1 MLRVFVFG
9 TILILGSTATSLA
22 QPTALSFQGFVK
34 DGANAAN
41 GNYDFEFAL
50 FDSLSGGNQIGSTIS
65 RGGVVVSNGSFAVT
79 LDFGGQFPGSERF
92 LEIRMRVSG
101 GGPFITLS
109 PRQAVT
115 SSPYSIRS
123 LSADNAA
130 NATNAVNATNA
141 TNAVIAENA
150 VNATNAANATTA
162 ANALQLGG
170 IAASQ
175 FVLTADPRLSD
186 SRDPLPGS
194 NNYIQNTTT
203 PNTSN
208 FNIVG
213 SGTVSNTLTAGNAVN
228 AGTEYRIGGSRV
240 IGVTGNLNLFLGVD
254 AGAVNTGTSN
264 TFVGRSAGTSNT
276 SANGNSFFGA
286 LAGRD
291 TSTGVNNAFFGAS
304 AGLQNTS
311 GQANAFFGN
320 NSGGSNT
327 TGIGNTFLG
336 RLGGAVNTTGNF
348 NTTVGFATDFL
359 SPDLSNATA
368 IGARAAVGQ
377 SNSLVL
383 GSINGVNGS
392 TVDTNVGIGTTTP
405 SQKLH
410 VVGNGLITGDLSVS
424 GAFSATLPAGSASYI
439 QNTTTPQ
446 ATSNFN
452 ISGDGTA
459 AGTLKASIVNSLSHY
474 NIGGIRV
481 LSNAGTNNLFVGVAA
496 GAADPQG
503 SNNAFFGAGAGQV
516 NAANSNAFFGSLS
529 GSSNTLGH
537 ANSFFGTSSGFS
549 NNEGIN
555 NSFFGAGAGGGN
567 TSGIYNSFLGHT
579 SGAGNVT
586 GSFNTASGYNARF
599 GSGSLT
605 NATAIGA
612 NAKVDSD
619 NSMVLGSIL
628 GVNGATADTNVGIG
642 TTMPTARLHV
652 NGNALVD
659 GNLTVTGTLNATIPG
674 GSANYIQNTTTVQ
687 ATSNFNI
694 SGNGTAAG
702 TLSGNIVNAATQYNI
717 GGNRLIVRPGG
728 SNLFVGSS
736 TGQVNTGGSNSF
748 FGERAGQ
755 FNTSGFSN
763 SYFGTNA
770 GSNNTEGSSNSFF
783 GDSAGRDNSTGSDNS
798 FFGFQSGIVNNG
810 SRNSFFGR
818 RAGWENTTALD
829 NSFFG
834 TSSGFSNTT
843 GSFNTFLGSSAGFNN
858 TTGAENVF
866 VGKSA
871 GSANTTA
878 GDNTFVGFN
887 SGLVNTTGSDN
898 AMFGHTAGAAN
909 TTASFNSFFGAS
921 AGFRTTTGGLNV
933 FVGTDAGLN
942 NTIGTNNT
950 LVGVSAG
957 DTNVSGSNNTILG
970 RNADVGVDGLSFATA
985 IGAGAV
991 VGSSN
996 TVVLGRAADSVVASG
1011 KLQVNTLGAAGATP
1025 LCRNASNEISTCSSS
1040 LRYKA
1045 NIFPF
1050 DSGGSFINKLHP
1062 ISFDWKDG
1070 GMKDVGFAAEEIA
1083 KLDPRFVIYN
1093 DKGEVEGVKY
1103 DRLSVAFVNA
1113 FKEQQLIIELQQKR
1127 NDELR
1132 DQLERQKAKIDD
1144 LQSEIN
1150 ELKALVCAERP
1161 TVSICKENK

>member
-1 MLRVFVFG
+1 MLRIFVFG

-22 QPTALSFQGFVK
+22 QPTALSYQGFVR

-79 LDFGGQFPGSERF
+79 LDFGIQFPGNERF
-92 LEIRMRVSG
+92 IEIRMRVTG

-123 LSADNAA
+123 LSADNAVNATNAA
-130 NATNAVNATNA
+130 NATNAT
-141 TNAVIAENA
+141 TAVIAENA
-150 VNATNAANATTA
+150 VNATNATNATTA

-170 IAASQ
+170 IPASQ

-254 AGAVNTGTSN
+254 AGAANTGTSN
-264 TFVGRSAGTSNT
+264 TFVGRFAGTSNT
-276 SANGNSFFGA
+276 TANGNSFFGA

-392 TVDTNVGIGTTTP
+392 TVDTNVGIGTTAPT
-405 SQKLH
+405 QKLH
-410 VVGNGLITGDLSVS
+410 VVGNGLITGDLFV
-424 GAFSATLPAGSASYI
+424 GGTFSATLPSGSASYI
-439 QNTTTPQ
+439 QNTTSP
-446 ATSNFN
+446 
-452 ISGDGTA
+452 
-459 AGTLKASIVNSLSHY
+459 
-474 NIGGIRV
+474 
-481 LSNAGTNNLFVGVAA
+481 
-496 GAADPQG
+496 
-503 SNNAFFGAGAGQV
+503 
-516 NAANSNAFFGSLS
+516 
-529 GSSNTLGH
+529 
-537 ANSFFGTSSGFS
+537 
-549 NNEGIN
+549 
-555 NSFFGAGAGGGN
+555 
-567 TSGIYNSFLGHT
+567 
-579 SGAGNVT
+579 
-586 GSFNTASGYNARF
+586 
-599 GSGSLT
+599 
-605 NATAIGA
+605 
-612 NAKVDSD
+612 
-619 NSMVLGSIL
+619 
-628 GVNGATADTNVGIG
+628 
-642 TTMPTARLHV
+642 
-652 NGNALVD
+652 
-659 GNLTVTGTLNATIPG
+659 
-674 GSANYIQNTTTVQ
+674 Q

-694 SGNGTAAG
+694 SGNGTAGG
-702 TLSGNIVNAATQYNI
+702 TLTGNVINSVTDYQI
-717 GGNRLIVRPGG
+717 GGVSIIRSPGS
-728 SNLFVGSS
+728 SNLFVGA
-736 TGQVNTGGSNSF
+736 NTGTANTSVRNSF

-755 FNTSGFSN
+755 FNTGGFDN
-763 SYFGTNA
+763 AFFGTNA
-770 GSNNTEGSSNSFF
+770 GSANTTGGNNSFF
-783 GDSAGRDNSTGSDNS
+783 GSSSGRDNTTGAQNAFFGYQTGLVNTTGLRNS
-798 FFGFQSGIVNNG
+798 FFGFRAGFS
-810 SRNSFFGR
+810 NSIANDNAFFGDA
-818 RAGWENTTALD
+818 AGFENTT
-829 NSFFG
+829 G
-834 TSSGFSNTT
+834 GQ
-843 GSFNTFLGSSAGFNN
+843 NTFLGSFAGFNN
-858 TTGAENVF
+858 LSGAENVF

-871 GSANTTA
+871 GQANTTA

-887 SGLVNTTGSDN
+887 SGSANVTGSDN
-898 AMFGHTAGAAN
+898 AFVGHSSGAAN
-909 TTASFNSFFGAS
+909 TSASFNSFFGAS
-921 AGFRTTTGGLNV
+921 AGLRTTTGVRNA
-933 FVGTDAGLN
+933 FIGTDSGLN
-942 NTIGTNNT
+942 NTIGTDNT
-950 LVGVSAG
+950 FIGVSAG
-957 DTNVSGSNNTILG
+957 DTNTSGSNNTAVG
-970 RNADVGVDGLSFATA
+970 RSSDFGSSGLTFATA

-991 VGSSN
+991 VSTSN

-1025 LCRNASNEISTCSSS
+1025 LCRNAANEISSCSSS

-1062 ISFDWKDG
+1062 ISFDWRDG
-1070 GMKDVGFAAEEIA
+1070 GMKDVGFVAEEIA
-1083 KLDPRFVIYN
+1083 KLDPRFVTYN

-1144 LQSEIN
+1144 LRSEIN

-1161 TVSICKENK
+1161 TVSTCRENK